1 MDKETLLALG
11 KHLKQFITLTAGPRI
26 GMILP
31 PTFKSEG
38 CDHTLVRTTAWL
50 EQSGLDAG
58 ASIKW
63 LRDRGAD
70 CDCKVLTNI
79 ILRLDDEC

>member
-38 CDHTLVRTTAWL
+38 CDHTFRRTTDWL
-50 EQSGLDAG
+50 TANGHDPDPSLKQL
-58 ASIKW
+58 K
-63 LRDRGAD
+63 RQGAD

-79 ILRLDDEC
+79 ILRLDDEV